1 MLCGIIHQVP
11 MEKGGEHT
19 CRLQMSDSAVLTLRG
34 E

>member
-1 MLCGIIHQVP
+1 MLCGIIHQVQ

-19 CRLQMSDSAVLTLRG
+19 CRLQMSDSAALILRG